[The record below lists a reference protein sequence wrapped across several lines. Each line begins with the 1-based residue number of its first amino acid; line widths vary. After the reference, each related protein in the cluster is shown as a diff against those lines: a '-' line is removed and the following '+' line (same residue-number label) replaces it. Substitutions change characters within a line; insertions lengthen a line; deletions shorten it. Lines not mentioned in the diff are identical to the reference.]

1 MVRPANCVS
10 RVTTAAVSFHH
21 KPICHFA
28 NTDAGPI
35 GCMQKQSTTLFKL
48 LKANP
53 MQLKSL
59 WFIPSLLIGAFAF
72 SDDHGNLGSGVLK
85 QTTAGSFY
93 SSQETMDEGFPFSDV
108 VVVSGELVFLSGLV
122 RTDVEGEL
130 VDGGLVPESHAIFRQ
145 MQNHLDQIG
154 LDLDDVVKCLVMID
168 NIDEWADFNNIYTS
182 YFKPPYPARSAFGA
196 DGLALG
202 AALEL
207 ECTAVKR

>member
-1 MVRPANCVS
+1 M
-10 RVTTAAVSFHH
+10 
-21 KPICHFA
+21 K
-28 NTDAGPI
+28 
-35 GCMQKQSTTLFKL
+35 
-48 LKANP
+48 
-53 MQLKSL
+53 LKSL
-59 WFIPSLLIGAFAF
+59 WFIPPLLISTVAFA
-72 SDDHGNLGSGVLK
+72 DQHGSLGNGDLK
-85 QTTAGSFY
+85 KTVAGSFY
-93 SSQETMDEGFPFSDV
+93 RSQETIDHGFPFSDV

-122 RTDVEGEL
+122 GTDLEGEL

-145 MQNHLDQIG
+145 MQNHLDQMG

-168 NIDEWADFNNIYTS
+168 NIDEWADFNKIYTS

>member
-1 MVRPANCVS
+1 
-10 RVTTAAVSFHH
+10 
-21 KPICHFA
+21 
-28 NTDAGPI
+28 
-35 GCMQKQSTTLFKL
+35 
-48 LKANP
+48 

-85 QTTAGSFY
+85 QTATGSFY

-122 RTDVEGEL
+122 GTDVEGEL

-145 MQNHLDQIG
+145 MQNHLDQMG

-207 ECTAVKR
+207 ECTAVKLSRQKSAVLFTSHPLARRAYPLPMSRVGGDLPLVKIVNLTK

>member
-1 MVRPANCVS
+1 M
-10 RVTTAAVSFHH
+10 
-21 KPICHFA
+21 KL
-28 NTDAGPI
+28 
-35 GCMQKQSTTLFKL
+35 KTLWL
-48 LKANP
+48 
-53 MQLKSL
+53 
-59 WFIPSLLIGAFAF
+59 IPSLLICALAFA
-72 SDDHGNLGSGVLK
+72 DDHGSRDSGVLK
-85 QTTAGSFY
+85 KTAAGRFY
-93 SSQETMDEGFPFSDV
+93 SSQETIDQGFPFSDV

-122 RTDVEGEL
+122 GTDLEGEL

-145 MQNHLDQIG
+145 MQNHLDQMG

-168 NIDEWADFNNIYTS
+168 NIDEWADFNKIYTS

>member
-1 MVRPANCVS
+1 
-10 RVTTAAVSFHH
+10 
-21 KPICHFA
+21 
-28 NTDAGPI
+28 
-35 GCMQKQSTTLFKL
+35 MQKQSTTLFKL
-48 LKANP
+48 LKVNP
-53 MQLKSL
+53 MKLKSL

-85 QTTAGSFY
+85 QTAAGSFY
-93 SSQETMDEGFPFSDV
+93 SSQETMDQGFPFSDV

-122 RTDVEGEL
+122 GTDLEGEL

-145 MQNHLDQIG
+145 MQNHLDQMG

-168 NIDEWADFNNIYTS
+168 NIDEWADFNKIYTS